1 MNTPTDELIEEALH
15 SYPLADVPPNF
26 SIRIMRQVR
35 KSQPAPKF
43 RLTWMD
49 YALGLFLCLLPGTG
63 FVAWVFLPRQILA
76 RLQYQWL
83 MLSSPA
89 LEPVTVS
96 LAVTALVLS
105 MLALIAGMRW
115 LIRPQFAQS

>member
-1 MNTPTDELIEEALH
+1 MNTPHDELIEAALRT
-15 SYPLADVPPNF
+15 YPLADVPPNF
-26 SIRIMRQVR
+26 SRMVMRQIQ
-35 KSQPAPKF
+35 KTQPAPKF

-49 YALGLFLCLLPGTG
+49 YALGLFLCLLPVTG
-63 FVAWVFLPRQILA
+63 FVAWAFLPPQIFA